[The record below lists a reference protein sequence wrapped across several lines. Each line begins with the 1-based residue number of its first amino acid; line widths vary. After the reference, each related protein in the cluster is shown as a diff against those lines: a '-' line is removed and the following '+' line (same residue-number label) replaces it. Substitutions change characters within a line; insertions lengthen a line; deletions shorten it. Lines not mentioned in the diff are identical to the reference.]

1 MSDPS
6 SRGKLVT
13 VAYPYMNGRLH
24 MGHAMTIANA
34 DAAARWRRQQ
44 GMDVLFPFGFH
55 CTGMPIYASA
65 QKLSHGDSGV
75 YDSLLGMGVPEDQID
90 AFKDPGHWVQTF
102 PALALEDLKRF
113 NLCCDFTRSF
123 VTTDANPYYD
133 SFVRWQYDNLHK
145 GGRLT
150 LANRPC
156 IYSVMD
162 RQPCA
167 DHDRQSGEGVKP
179 IPYRLCHLGDG
190 FKVIRSDQ
198 IQADEIPSPMN
209 APHTPKILR
218 SGLDEG
224 ERYVQ
229 VQTVTGIFHG
239 KIPDYWYSSMK
250 YQGIN
255 VTVMEGEVPTP
266 KAPITLELPKFTD
279 TGVELWFPESEVI
292 SRTGDRCIVAKVPQ
306 WYLTYSD
313 PEWKAAVQYAL
324 DRMTLDNPDVRTGLQ
339 IALDE
344 MEDWCVSREYGLGTR
359 LPCDPKFLIDS
370 LSDSTIYMAYYTI
383 AHMLHRDIYGQQE
396 IIPISQVDNHFWDAV
411 FLGQSCDGHVVEK
424 AREEFLR
431 YYPPSVR
438 VSGKDLIYNHL
449 IMSIYHHVAIFGK
462 DIFCQEYLINGYAKL
477 NGKKMSKS
485 TGNFI
490 TLHDALET
498 YPRIDALRVLLLEA
512 GDGLEDANIRLN
524 DYNTVCDAISQVQI
538 QEVGTIKVSLRDYGH
553 IDYHWLYVQMLV
565 FCYQEAQRSFAR
577 GRFREGM
584 TYGWRKV
591 MKILGTY
598 LKTQT
603 PDPNIVDFAR
613 HIASLTL
620 GPVIGVD
627 NTSNLDDSQKFLQT
641 YQVSLDNI
649 YQYYEFVQGLYGH
662 VRKYL
667 GKNIPF
673 QIQIHDRL
681 RELIVSELDLIVQ
694 IRGLHASH
702 LPDITFVYDKTPIH
716 PNCDPWRQKPKII
729 TTEPA
734 VTDA

>member
-1 MSDPS
+1 MSEP
-6 SRGKLVT
+6 SRGTLVT

-34 DAAARWRRQQ
+34 DAAARWRKQQ
-44 GMDVLFPFGFH
+44 GKDVLFPFGFH

-65 QKLSHGDSGV
+65 QKLSHGDSSV
-75 YDSLLGMGVPEDQID
+75 YDSLLGMGIHEDQIED
-90 AFKDPGHWVQTF
+90 FKNPRHWVQTF
-102 PALALEDLKRF
+102 PTLALEDLKRF

-133 SFVRWQYDNLHK
+133 SFVRWQYDTLYK
-145 GGRLT
+145 AGKLT

-156 IYSVMD
+156 IYSMMD

-179 IPYRLCHLGDG
+179 ISYRLYHLGDG
-190 FKVIRSDQ
+190 FKIIASDQ
-198 IQADEIPSPMN
+198 ITDTVPSPMN

-218 SGLDEG
+218 PRLDDS
-224 ERYVQ
+224 ERYVR
-229 VQTVTGIFHG
+229 VQTDTGIFYG
-239 KIPDYWYSSMK
+239 KIPDYWYSSLK
-250 YQGIN
+250 YQDVN
-255 VTVMEGEVPTP
+255 VTVVEGEMPAP

-313 PEWKAAVQYAL
+313 PGWKADVQQAL
-324 DRMTLDNPDVRTGLQ
+324 DRMTLDNSDVRTGLQ
-339 IALDE
+339 IALNE

-383 AHMLHRDIYGQQE
+383 AHMLHQDIYGQQE
-396 IIPISQVDNHFWDAV
+396 IIPIDQIDNHFWDAV
-411 FLGQSCDGHVVEK
+411 FLGQTYDDPVVEK
-424 AREEFLR
+424 ARTEFLR
-431 YYPPSVR
+431 YYPPSIR

-490 TLHDALET
+490 TLHDALKL
-498 YPRIDALRVLLLEA
+498 YPRIDAFRVLLLEA
-512 GDGLEDANIRLN
+512 GDGVEDANIRLK
-524 DYNTVCDAISQVQI
+524 DYNAVCDAINQVHI
-538 QEVGTIKVSLRDYGH
+538 QEVSTIKVSVRDYSP

-565 FCYQEAQRSFAR
+565 FCYQEAQRSFSR
-577 GRFREGM
+577 GRFREAM

-603 PDPNIVDFAR
+603 PDPNIVNFAR

-620 GPVIGVD
+620 GPVIGTD
-627 NTSNLDDSQKFLQT
+627 NTDILDESQKFLQT
-641 YQVSLDNI
+641 FHVCNI

-662 VRKYL
+662 VKKYL
-667 GKNIPF
+667 GKGIPF
-673 QIQIHDRL
+673 QIQLHDRL
-681 RELIVSELDLIVQ
+681 RELIVSETDLIMQ
-694 IRGLHASH
+694 IQALHTSP
-702 LPDITFVYDKTPIH
+702 LPNISVVYDKTPIH

-729 TTEPA
+729 P
-734 VTDA
+734 TDA